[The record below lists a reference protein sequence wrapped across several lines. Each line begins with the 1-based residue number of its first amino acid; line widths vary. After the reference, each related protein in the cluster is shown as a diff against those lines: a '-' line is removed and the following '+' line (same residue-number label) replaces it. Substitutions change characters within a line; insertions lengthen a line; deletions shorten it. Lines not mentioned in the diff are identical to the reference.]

1 VNLFG
6 LNEHYLWASMLWSG
20 ISSGYWIYGWK
31 KKSLI
36 PFLGGVA
43 LLAIT
48 FFIMSALWMS
58 LAGIFVMFAVYWLTK
73 NGY

>member
-1 VNLFG
+1 
-6 LNEHYLWASMLWSG
+6 MLWSG